1 MGFVANELTGMPVFH
16 YTVDGE
22 PLSTESHDLTA
33 IDILKSAKIDP
44 TKNYLVEIEGDH
56 QVSYK
61 DDPNKEI
68 HMHENM
74 TFVSVTLQGTVPLSC

>member
-1 MGFVANELTGMPVFH
+1 MPAEFD
-16 YTVDGE
+16 YTVDRE
-22 PLSTESHDLTA
+22 HFSTDSHDLTA
-33 IDILKSAKIDP
+33 IQILQSAKIDP
-44 TKNYLVEIEGDH
+44 TKNYLVEIVGDN

-61 DDPNKEI
+61 DDPTKEI